1 MNEVDDVERV
11 KDDKADR
18 VGSAAMSALFARISD
33 LPCMRESIT
42 REVGRAAIAA
52 MQPQWRTD
60 EMRAALEFIAS
71 GDGDPQLI
79 AQQALD
85 AIALPAPPA
94 APETIQ
100 E

>member
-1 MNEVDDVERV
+1 MSSEIERV
-11 KDDKADR
+11 AEAIACTHLTGTAEEKHARWMRFTDTTKDAFR
-18 VGSAAMSALFARISD
+18 QEA
-33 LPCMRESIT
+33 
-42 REVGRAAIAA
+42 RAAIAA

-94 APETIQ
+94 ALAET
-100 E
+100 ER